1 MNSQEKDQIS
11 IIIMVALYAF
21 VLGFLT
27 ASVLLDD
34 REVTEEDMIELNQ
47 PQYYE

>member
-1 MNSQEKDQIS
+1 MNSQEKGQMS
-11 IIIMVALYAF
+11 IIIIVALYAF
-21 VLGFLT
+21 ALGFLT

>member
-11 IIIMVALYAF
+11 IIIVVALYAF
-21 VLGFLT
+21 ALGYLT
-27 ASVLLDD
+27 ASVLLDN
-34 REVTEEDMIELNQ
+34 RKVTEEEMYELNQ

>member
-21 VLGFLT
+21 ALGFLT

>member
-1 MNSQEKDQIS
+1 
-11 IIIMVALYAF
+11 MVALYAF